1 MKSDTMKYL
10 LLSACLA
17 LAALSAQ
24 AQVYRIVGPDGRV
37 TFSDKP
43 PASIDKA
50 SVLDKAES
58 ASSNGSQLPFE
69 LRQIASR
76 YPVTLYTGDNCS
88 PCDGGRGMLSTRGI
102 PFTEFTVKTS
112 QDAEALQK
120 LSGENTLPFLTI
132 GGQKIKGYS
141 ASEWGQFLD
150 AAGYPPTS
158 KLPTSYRR
166 PAPAPLVK
174 PPKPIPVEANSD
186 NTAIPGAGAPPVS
199 APPAVNPANPAGIR
213 F

>member
-17 LAALSAQ
+17 LVALSAQ

-50 SVLDKAES
+50 SVLDTSES
-58 ASSNGSQLPFE
+58 AGSTGSQLPFE

-76 YPVTLYTGDNCS
+76 YPVTLYTGENCS
-88 PCDGGRGMLSTRGI
+88 PCDGGRNMLSSRGI

-150 AAGYPPTS
+150 AAGYPSTS
-158 KLPTSYRR
+158 KLPASYRR

-174 PPKPIPVEANSD
+174 PPKPIPVEANNNS
-186 NTAIPGAGAPPVS
+186 NVTPGAGAPPVS
-199 APPAVNPANPAGIR
+199 APPAASPSNPAGIR